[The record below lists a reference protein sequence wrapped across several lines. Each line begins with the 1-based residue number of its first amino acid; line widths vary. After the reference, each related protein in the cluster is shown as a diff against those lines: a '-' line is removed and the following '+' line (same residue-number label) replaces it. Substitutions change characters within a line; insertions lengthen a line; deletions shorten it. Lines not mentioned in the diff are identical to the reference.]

1 MRSSFLICLLW
12 AVHASISDAIA
23 MYELGKV
30 RFTPYYRDGECVDI
44 NYDDFELNEMTVTP
58 TSAKYKRDGCRYTI
72 GDRKNLYMN
81 SPPLPVSIEGTTL
94 SQEQVI
100 QKFNGV

>member
-58 TSAKYKRDGCRYTI
+58 TTAIYTRDGCEYTI
-72 GDRKNLYMN
+72 DGKSLYMY
-81 SPPLPVSIEGTTL
+81 SQPLPSSIEGTTL
-94 SQEQVI
+94 TKEEVI